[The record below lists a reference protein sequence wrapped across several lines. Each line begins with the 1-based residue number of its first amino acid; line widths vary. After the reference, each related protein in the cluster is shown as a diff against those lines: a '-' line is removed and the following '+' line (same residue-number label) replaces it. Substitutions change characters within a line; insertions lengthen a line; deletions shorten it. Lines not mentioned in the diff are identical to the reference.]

1 MADTKTVQVGF
12 RVNPEKAK
20 ALTELSAA
28 TQRPRAW
35 LLEQALDNYLE
46 SQSWQVAHI
55 KEGLAEAEA
64 GQVIPHDE
72 VREWLI
78 TWGNEKEG
86 EPPA

>member
-1 MADTKTVQVGF
+1 MAEAKTVQVGF

-20 ALTELSAA
+20 ALAALSAA

-35 LLEQALDNYLE
+35 LLEQALDDYLE

-64 GQVIPHDE
+64 GQVVPHDE
-72 VREWLI
+72 IRE
-78 TWGNEKEG
+78 
-86 EPPA
+86 